1 MNFTSPLHK
10 ASASWLALLGGVLCL
25 LGSVALASP
34 QAQNGA
40 VASSANTVTSSATS
54 NRSNTRALSKKA
66 TAVLIDKSAR
76 SLKLL
81 NDGHTLREY
90 RISLGKKPKGHKLYE
105 GDQRTPEG
113 RYVLDWRNSNSKFYR
128 SIHVSYPNARDR
140 ARARKLGK
148 PAGGNIMIH
157 GIPNNFSYAP
167 WLYTGKDWT
176 DGCISVTNAQMDEIW
191 AMVDDGTP
199 IVILP

>member
-1 MNFTSPLHK
+1 MKSLTAPAAIVLLLLAWLPGSATGQDLVGNS
-10 ASASWLALLGGVLCL
+10 ASAS
-25 LGSVALASP
+25 SVKAAS
-34 QAQNGA
+34 
-40 VASSANTVTSSATS
+40 VT
-54 NRSNTRALSKKA
+54 KA
-66 TAVLIDKSAR
+66 TAVLIDKSNR
-76 SLKLL
+76 SLRLL

-90 RISLGKKPKGHKLYE
+90 QISLGKEPVGHKLYE

-113 RYVLDWRNSNSKFYR
+113 RYVLDWRNENSKFYR

-140 ARARKLGK
+140 ARAQRLGK
-148 PAGGNIMIH
+148 SPGGNIMIH

-176 DGCISVTNAQMDEIW
+176 DGCISVTNAEMDEIW
-191 AMVDDGTP
+191 GMVDDGTP

>member
-1 MNFTSPLHK
+1 MSVFQGKTKYLRYLLGFVLL
-10 ASASWLALLGGVLCL
+10 LALPVW
-25 LGSVALASP
+25 AAN
-34 QAQNGA
+34 QAA
-40 VASSANTVTSSATS
+40 VAAQGNSIAGNTAQSQQPAEQRVQ
-54 NRSNTRALSKKA
+54 KA
-66 TAVLIDKSAR
+66 TAVLIDKSNR

-90 RISLGKKPKGHKLYE
+90 QISLGKQPVGHKLYE

-113 RYVLDWRNSNSKFYR
+113 RYVLDWRNENSKFYR

-140 ARARKLGK
+140 ARARRLGK
-148 PAGGNIMIH
+148 DPGGNIMIH
-157 GIPNNFSYAP
+157 GIPNLFHYAP

-176 DGCISVTNAQMDEIW
+176 DGCIAVTNTEMDEIW
-191 AMVDDGTP
+191 EMVEDGTP